1 MSDLVERLRS
11 VDWDYLAT
19 NNLCHEAADEIAR
32 LTAEVERMRPVVD
45 AARRD
50 VYNLHLNTW
59 DDDGRERIQCMCA
72 VCIALRAMA
81 GEPCPM
87 CGGCGY
93 VITDDPRKDVDCP
106 TCGGKG
112 WDQKAEKE
120 GIVYWSAVR
129 LILRAPD
136 GGNHPANVTESVT
149 LEEKFPTCGGIGR
162 KPVVSKSVQRRLEI
176 QRG

>member
-32 LTAEVERMRPVVD
+32 LTAEVERMKAVVD
-45 AARRD
+45 AVRGVCDHRRGKIKGTGFLIYD
-50 VYNLHLNTW
+50 AL
-59 DDDGRERIQCMCA
+59 DDAIRALDGESR
-72 VCIALRAMA
+72 
-81 GEPCPM
+81 
-87 CGGCGY
+87 
-93 VITDDPRKDVDCP
+93 
-106 TCGGKG
+106 
-112 WDQKAEKE
+112 
-120 GIVYWSAVR
+120 
-129 LILRAPD
+129 
-136 GGNHPANVTESVT
+136 NHSTNVTKSVT